1 MPAISS
7 LLSQTEDVSINELR
21 ARQYL
26 IDQAH
31 ARLRECSASLS
42 EERRRLEELRRR
54 AKETAEMKQKIQNL
68 KRSAGEQKVQ
78 LHQIKGTP
86 NGESS
91 FPNVRVGEADAGLQI
106 DVQKLPDPASI
117 DETQPLVASL
127 RQDQLSFLSSLPNPE
142 ILRARLIAYREN
154 NNNLREQSK
163 RLKSRSSEL
172 EEKYRRV
179 VALCTGVEDTKVEE
193 LLGGLVAAVESER
206 GEDVEVGRVREFL
219 RRVEGVDV

>member
-1 MPAISS
+1 M
-7 LLSQTEDVSINELR
+7 
-21 ARQYL
+21 

-31 ARLRECSASLS
+31 VRLRECSASLS
-42 EERRRLEELRRR
+42 EERRRLENLRRR
-54 AKETAEMKQKIQNL
+54 AKESAETKQKIQNL
-68 KRSAGEQKVQ
+68 KRSADEQRVR
-78 LHQIKGTP
+78 LHQMKGKP
-86 NGESS
+86 NGDTS

-106 DVQKLPDPASI
+106 EVHGLPEPRSI
-117 DETQPLVASL
+117 DENQPRLPNL
-127 RQDQLSFLSSLPNPE
+127 KPDQLSYLTSLPNPE

-163 RLKSRSSEL
+163 QLKNRSSEL

-179 VALCTGVEDTKVEE
+179 VALCTGVEDSKVEE